1 MKKFADRKSLEST
14 QFANL
19 QDLVMRVITFA
30 LDSPRFATGN
40 STEAERAAEVER
52 LAVGFCKQEDAQIA
66 EAFRRRV

>member
-30 LDSPRFATGN
+30 LDSRGSRQGTA
-40 STEAERAAEVER
+40 
-52 LAVGFCKQEDAQIA
+52 
-66 EAFRRRV
+66 RRQSVPQK